1 MDDSQVVVRL
11 NALFPEI
18 IDEEREFAVTL
29 TAPRPDDGEPL
40 VPAVLPKGVLGCW
53 SAESVIVSVNVM
65 ASRASGAVAAV
76 EALLPDLAR
85 AAGASFEVRAP

>member
-1 MDDSQVVVRL
+1 MDATPVLRL

-18 IDEEREFAVTL
+18 LDEDREFAVTL
-29 TAPRPDDGEPL
+29 TSPRADDGEPL
-40 VPAVLPKGVLGCW
+40 VPTVLPKGVLGCW
-53 SAESVIVSVNVM
+53 SAGSVIVSVTVM

-76 EALLPDLAR
+76 EALLPDLAG